1 MEVDEEPEP
10 DVVGTSSG
18 TSAASA
24 SVFLTGDRATVRL
37 LGGPTILSVPGPI
50 PPGTYTIE
58 ATFEGESPGPA
69 GTIELAAG
77 QRVTLSCRSSLKR
90 CIAR

>member
-1 MEVDEEPEP
+1 MQGFGEGEVEVDRP
-10 DVVGTSSG
+10 G
-18 TSAASA
+18 AA
-24 SVFLTGDRATVRL
+24 
-37 LGGPTILSVPGPI
+37 PGPI

-90 CIAR
+90 CIAC